1 MITLSES
8 IIECSRRTTPVS
20 RCSCVSYSAPATSA
34 GSAGRGITHRRP
46 SPTCGGLTMCGP
58 TLAGFVASML
68 SGLPTGAG
76 SGGVVSGILASGSGR
91 PKPPLGPTPRRVPP
105 NGGSSCASGMS
116 GGIMVINPCRPS
128 MRHDAVTSQ
137 MTSATWIAALPI
149 HVNRRRRDGTAR
161 GSNSGEHL
169 SQPLRRLDQPRRVD
183 RERQTEKPLA
193 PPTGAEPAPGE
204 RHYARVLERPARER
218 RRRHSL
224 GQRHPHVHR
233 GPRRLGL
240 EPLRAQH
247 REQRVAPLL
256 KPRHVPPRQLLR
268 LR

>member
-8 IIECSRRTTPVS
+8 IMECSRRTTPVS
-20 RCSCVSYSAPATSA
+20 RCSCDSYSAPATSA
-34 GSAGRGITHRRP
+34 GRAGRGFTHRRP
-46 SPTCGGLTMCGP
+46 SPTWGGDTMWGP
-58 TLAGFVASML
+58 TLAGFAASKL

-105 NGGSSCASGMS
+105 NGGSSCACGMS

-137 MTSATWIAALPI
+137 MTSATWIVALPI

-183 RERQTEKPLA
+183 RERQTEEPLA
-193 PPTGAEPAPGE
+193 PTPGAEPAPGE

-233 GPRRLGL
+233 GP
-240 EPLRAQH
+240 
-247 REQRVAPLL
+247 
-256 KPRHVPPRQLLR
+256 
-268 LR
+268 